1 MASMGV
7 TASIMKTLS
16 ATRSKSFVAL
26 ENIVLVLQ
34 FIFAAMQRVF
44 GAAFR
49 PDADSQYAR
58 ID

>member
-16 ATRSKSFVAL
+16 ATRSKIFMAG
-26 ENIVLVLQ
+26 ENMAVVLQ
-34 FIFAAMQRVF
+34 FNIAAVQQVCRT
-44 GAAFR
+44 ALR
-49 PDADSQYAR
+49 PDAVSQYGI

>member
-16 ATRSKSFVAL
+16 ATRSKIFIAG
-26 ENIVLVLQ
+26 ENMVLVLQ
-34 FIFAAMQRVF
+34 FGFAAMQRVF
-44 GAAFR
+44 GAALR
-49 PDADSQYAR
+49 PNVDIQYAR